1 MIILHPRHSNHLCQ
15 DPDSISQTFL
25 EQFVLVNKVRAVEQK
40 EIFCPFNLIV
50 TEAPLFPISYIGAQQ
65 DRGRW
70 TLPLN
75 SSDHRLI
82 KDFV

>member
-50 TEAPLFPISYIGAQQ
+50 TEAPLFPISYIGDQR

-75 SSDHRLI
+75 SSDHCLI